1 MSKTPANEQSRTYN
15 TVQAPVPKLA
25 RILQG
30 GHGKYIC
37 VGDSSNLAFLQTI
50 RRLVKRAVGDCELTQ
65 DPSQTSMVEA
75 MPSKLSATA
84 ASESEQI
91 PRPSRTE
98 TEYLVHNYALAASG
112 VIDLF
117 DRTEIMCNTISWASH
132 DAKVDPAIDAV
143 CYLVLAIGA
152 ANANPE
158 SPQAEIYFSRGRSLA
173 NASFLDH
180 PSLSTVQSYVL
191 IAFYLLT
198 VCRRNGAFVL
208 FGVAVRAA
216 HALGIHRRDVSKL
229 FDGEERRLRERLWK
243 SLRVLDMFMSASLG
257 RPPATSTSE
266 GDLGPAISH
275 TQDASGQAGMLHS
288 PHASAV
294 LRICFIYE
302 RILGEVYCHRDV
314 NVQFVNS
321 ISKQYRD
328 WNLSLDDNNFD
339 IDGLG
344 NLDSAAGRD
353 LQHMIGLTHLKLS
366 YYLSIILLTRPF
378 LNNDV
383 SFHLEQD
390 NSSLASSVYPRSDMT
405 QACIDAALRSIEIGS
420 DFVHTP
426 GTPKRPVF
434 VTNALFVAGLV
445 LGLAMFGNYDRG
457 FPLASSLDQTR
468 GVLAQ
473 LSRYDLSGRR
483 YAAIISYL
491 QNAASQHVRNRDT
504 KEFHESKQSL
514 RSVFSGASIPEETG
528 GTTSE
533 KCISDQDPN
542 IDPSIV
548 QQSHGLFSKYRAS
561 AGIMLH
567 DSNSNQY
574 MMAQQNLSGNFCLN
588 AGLGDLNEF
597 SEELPIFTL
606 MPDYPLCDM
615 YYG

>member
-1 MSKTPANEQSRTYN
+1 M
-15 TVQAPVPKLA
+15 QAPVPKLA

-30 GHGKYIC
+30 GYGKYIC

-75 MPSKLSATA
+75 MPSKLGAIP
-84 ASESEQI
+84 ASEFEQL

-98 TEYLVHNYALAASG
+98 IEYLVHNYALAASG

-117 DRTEIMCNTISWASH
+117 DRSEIMCNTVSWAAH
-132 DAKVDPAIDAV
+132 DAKADSATDAV

-158 SPQAEIYFSRGRSLA
+158 SPQAEIYFNRGRSLA
-173 NASFLDH
+173 NASFMDH

-208 FGVAVRAA
+208 FGIAVRAA

-229 FDGEERRLRERLWK
+229 FDGQERKLRERLWK
-243 SLRVLDMFMSASLG
+243 SLRVLDLFMSASLG

-266 GDLGPAISH
+266 GDLEATIAHPEDNSAQS
-275 TQDASGQAGMLHS
+275 TPVHS

-294 LRICFIYE
+294 LRICFVYE
-302 RILGEVYCHRDV
+302 RILNEVYCRRDV
-314 NVQFVNS
+314 SVQFVDS

-344 NLDSAAGRD
+344 DLDSTASRS
-353 LQHMIGLTHLKLS
+353 LQHMVGLTHLKLS

-378 LNNDV
+378 LNSDV

-390 NSSLASSVYPRSDMT
+390 IKSAASSAYPRSDMT
-405 QACIDAALRSIEIGS
+405 QACIDAALRSIEVAS

-457 FPLASSLDQTR
+457 FPLASSLDQAR
-468 GVLAQ
+468 SVLAQ
-473 LSRYDLSGRR
+473 LSRYDPSGRR
-483 YAAIISYL
+483 YAAIVSYL
-491 QNAASQHVRNRDT
+491 QSAASQHIRNRDA
-504 KEFHESKQSL
+504 KEFHDSKQGFRSL
-514 RSVFSGASIPEETG
+514 LGEIPISAQTG
-528 GTTSE
+528 MITSE
-533 KCISDQDPN
+533 SDMSGRDPN
-542 IDPSIV
+542 VDPGLV
-548 QQSHGLFSKYRAS
+548 PQSHGFYSRYKLSSSNIAPDLNNTQYIMEQQPLS
-561 AGIMLH
+561 A
-567 DSNSNQY
+567 
-574 MMAQQNLSGNFCLN
+574 NFCLN
-588 AGLGDLNEF
+588 TGLGDLNEF

-606 MPDYPLCDM
+606 MPDYPLSDM